1 MGPLLESEIG
11 KRIGWKR
18 LRRLMKENDLQST
31 VRPKR
36 YSEEVYAKRREMKKA
51 LPTDLIHRDF
61 FALEPFKRLME
72 DITYLPCLEQT
83 IYLNTIAD
91 YFNAEVHAYRFSEF
105 VDARLCTDTLRDL
118 GDVLE
123 ATEGV
128 ILHSD
133 WATPIGGYILPI
145 LYPCTYTSELA
156 AMVMSS
162 SFNFLW

>member
-83 IYLNTIAD
+83 IYVNSAD
-91 YFNAEVHAYRFSEF
+91 
-105 VDARLCTDTLRDL
+105 L
-118 GDVLE
+118 
-123 ATEGV
+123 
-128 ILHSD
+128 LHSNLQN
-133 WATPIGGYILPI
+133 T
-145 LYPCTYTSELA
+145 
-156 AMVMSS
+156 
-162 SFNFLW
+162 